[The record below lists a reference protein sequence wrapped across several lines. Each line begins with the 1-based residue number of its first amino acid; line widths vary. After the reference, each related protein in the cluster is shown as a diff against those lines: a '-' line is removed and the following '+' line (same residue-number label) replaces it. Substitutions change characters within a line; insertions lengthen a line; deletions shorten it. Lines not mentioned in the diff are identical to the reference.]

1 MDHKSARILDGHPA
15 KTLVSDDGGASAEL
29 GSGAS
34 SSLFDV
40 TPRALGASEATTTGQ
55 PGKDMPPIVLAVAG
69 LAVFDAV
76 IVGIYVTL
84 WVVNPEAMLAII
96 STLAGISL
104 LLGVAPIV
112 IGGLVLHKNRQ
123 TGTITPGTGWAV
135 AGIISGIVMSLATLV
150 IPLLAAVRM
159 LLMDAGPAI

>member
-1 MDHKSARILDGHPA
+1 MDHESARILDGHPA
-15 KTLVSDDGGASAEL
+15 KTLVSDNGEAAAEL
-29 GSGAS
+29 ASGAGGS
-34 SSLFDV
+34 SFDV
-40 TPRALGASEATTTGQ
+40 TSMPLGVIEPIAKGQ

-76 IVGIYVTL
+76 IVAIYVAL
-84 WVVNPEAMLAII
+84 WVINPEAMLAII

-112 IGGLVLHKNRQ
+112 VGGLVLHKNRQ
-123 TGTITPGTGWAV
+123 TGTTTPGTNWAV
-135 AGIISGIVMSLATLV
+135 AGIVSGMVMSLATLA

-159 LLMDAGPAI
+159 LLMDPGRSI